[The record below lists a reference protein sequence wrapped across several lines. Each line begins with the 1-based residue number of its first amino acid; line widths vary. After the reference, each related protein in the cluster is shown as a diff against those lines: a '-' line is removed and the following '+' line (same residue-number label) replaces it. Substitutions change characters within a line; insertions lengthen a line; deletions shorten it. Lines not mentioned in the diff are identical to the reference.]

1 MTSSIAR
8 PGPPFQPRYA
18 EKIVPPD
25 LQKPGEPS
33 PRLIRQEEP
42 FTNNPQPP
50 LSTWTPSLAGYA
62 DPPRDH
68 SGAPS
73 RRSRWLPRR
82 LWLWLFVLL
91 LVTAIYLEA
100 RTSWLQ
106 ARVLTY
112 VAQNA
117 TYSLRPGHPVEPLPA
132 LAAGPY
138 DERLGYTYLKTALPR
153 LQRANYEIIAQAE
166 WSPMLRN
173 LARLGVF
180 PVYREKTQAGLQM
193 TGHDDKPLFQSRYPE
208 RVYAGFDEIPPLV
221 VQSLL
226 FIENREMLEPRTPYQ
241 NPAVEWDRL
250 AKAMYDSTLA
260 KLTSHQASGGST
272 LATQL
277 EKVRHSPQGRTGSP
291 VEKLR
296 QMLTASLRAYQDG
309 YETADSRKRIVAD
322 YINSVPLSSAP
333 SFGEVHGLGDALWV
347 WFGADFDSANR
358 ALLSENVTADQA
370 IAYRQILSL
379 LLAVN
384 RPSYYLKDP
393 QALAPRVDSYLKMLA
408 AQNVISPELRDKAL
422 ASRAELRQSPPTR
435 KPVIYSERKSI
446 DTIRGELVALL
457 GLDSTY
463 QLDRLDLNVHT
474 TLHGPATQAVSQTLQ
489 KLARPGAAIEAG
501 LAGRRLLPPGK
512 EASVL
517 YTLTLYEHTG
527 SMNQLRLQ
535 VDNYNQPLNMN
546 ESTRLELG
554 STAKLRTLAVYLE
567 IIAEIREKLLAG
579 EELTA
584 TDPLT
589 AWTIETFQ
597 TERSLPGLLEAAMN
611 RRYAAWPETFFTGG
625 GQHVFGNFN
634 AGDTGIMCVRQAFH
648 NSVNLV
654 FIRMMR
660 DIVWFEMAHRSGG
673 DPLRDPSLRKE
684 YLDRFIDQES
694 KEFFSRYWKKYGG
707 KPPAEVLE
715 SFFGTLWTPRRTA
728 AAYRA
733 VRPEATF
740 EEFQPWF
747 TKRFSWLEPEIPRI
761 LFDKF
766 EPSKFNWNDKA
777 YLANVHPIEVWMVDY
792 LQRHPGAKRDEVLKA
807 SKQVRTD
814 SYVWLLKSR
823 NAARQNLRIKTLMEE
838 EAFDEIHKRWKRQG
852 YPFASLVPSLGT
864 ALGSSGDT
872 PSALAELAG
881 IILNGDV
888 RFPATR
894 VTGLH
899 FGEGTPME
907 TELRRKPAEPD
918 RVFAAPVAAVLRQAM
933 VGVVEQGTARPGFQ
947 ALRTRNNEFLTIGGK
962 TGTGDNRLEQY
973 GPGGVLIS
981 SKVVNRTATFVF
993 AIGDRY
999 FGTLVAYVPGAEAAN
1014 FDFTS
1019 ALPVMI
1025 FRHLAPSLLPIVDP
1039 PLPGPPVKAVAH
1051 LPLTRG
1057 SIQIGR

>member
-1 MTSSIAR
+1 
-8 PGPPFQPRYA
+8 
-18 EKIVPPD
+18 VPPD
-25 LQKPGEPS
+25 IQKPGDLS
-33 PRLIRQEEP
+33 PRLNLQEEQS
-42 FTNNPQPP
+42 TTSQKQPM
-50 LSTWTPSLAGYA
+50 STWMPSLAGYA
-62 DPPRDH
+62 DPPQEAQRERVWKKRWR
-68 SGAPS
+68 PQ
-73 RRSRWLPRR
+73 RYWRWL
-82 LWLWLFVLL
+82 VLL
-91 LVTAIYLEA
+91 ALVVAIYYEA

-106 ARVLTY
+106 SHVLSY

-117 TYSLRPGHPVEPLPA
+117 TYTVRNGRPVEPMPA

-153 LQRANYEIIAQAE
+153 LERANYEITAQAE

-173 LARLGVF
+173 LARVGIF

-208 RVYAGFDEIPPLV
+208 RVYASFDEIPSLV

-226 FIENREMLEPRTPYQ
+226 FIENREMLEPRTSYQ

-296 QMLTASLRAYQDG
+296 QMITASLRAYQDG
-309 YETADSRKRIVAD
+309 QDTVDSRKRIVAD

-333 SFGEVHGLGDALWV
+333 TFGEVHGLGDALWV
-347 WFGADFDSANR
+347 WFGSDFDSTNR
-358 ALLSENVTADQA
+358 ALLADSVTSDQA

-408 AQNVISPELRDKAL
+408 AQKVISLELRDRAL
-422 ASRAELRQSPPTR
+422 SARAELRKTPPTR

-457 GLDSTY
+457 GLESTY

-489 KLARPGAAIEAG
+489 NLAKPGAAVGAG
-501 LAGRRLLPPGK
+501 LAGRQLLPPGK

-554 STAKLRTLAVYLE
+554 STAKLRTLATYLE
-567 IIAEIREKLLAG
+567 IVSELHEKLAAG
-579 EELTA
+579 EEVVPA
-584 TDPLT
+584 DPLS
-589 AWTIETFQ
+589 AWVVEAYKS
-597 TERSLPGLLEAAMN
+597 ERSLPGLLEAAMN
-611 RRYAAWPETFFTGG
+611 RPFSGAPEIFFTGG
-625 GQHVFGNFN
+625 GQHVFGNFS
-634 AGDTGIMCVRQAFH
+634 AGDNGRMLTLRQAFH

-654 FIRMMR
+654 FIRLMR
-660 DIVWFEMAHRSGG
+660 EVVWFEMAHRAGPS
-673 DPLRDPSLRKE
+673 PLTDPSLRKE
-684 YLDRFIDQES
+684 YLDRFIDLES
-694 KEFFSRYWKKYGG
+694 KEFFTRYWKKYGN
-707 KPPAEVLE
+707 KTPDQNLE
-715 SFFGTLWTPRRTA
+715 TLFASGYWTPRRVA

-740 EEFQPWF
+740 DDFKPWF
-747 TKRFSWLEPEIPRI
+747 VKRYPWLEPELPGI

-777 YLANVHPIEVWMVDY
+777 YLANIHPIEIWMVDY
-792 LQRHPGAKRDEVLKA
+792 LRQNPGAKRDEVLKA
-807 SKQVRTD
+807 SKQVRTE
-814 SYVWLLKSR
+814 SYIWLLKSR
-823 NAARQNLRIKTLMEE
+823 NQARQNLRIKTLMEE

-872 PSALAELAG
+872 PAALAELAG
-881 IILNGDV
+881 IVLNGGV
-888 RFPATR
+888 RYPNAR

-907 TELRRKPAEPD
+907 TLLRRKPADAE
-918 RVFAAPVAAVLRQAM
+918 RVFAPAVAAVLRQAM

-947 ALRTRNNEFLTIGGK
+947 ALRTRNNEYLTIGGK

-993 AIGDRY
+993 TIGERY
-999 FGTLVAYVPGAEAAN
+999 FGTLVAYVPGAEAAH

-1039 PLPGPPVKAVAH
+1039 PLPGPAVKAIAH
-1051 LPLTRG
+1051 LPLVRG
-1057 SIQIGR
+1057 AIQVGR